1 MGFGG
6 RVPLSVR
13 DVCACSGRGG
23 ANPNVHFG
31 PIPRERC
38 RGAEGP
44 KIVDPDDSSFRAPSF
59 VGLLGVAPPT
69 SHAPETRRTSG
80 LAKPTSILP
89 RRLARVLVGTFEEGT
104 GAAGRVSG

>member
-1 MGFGG
+1 M
-6 RVPLSVR
+6 R

-44 KIVDPDDSSFRAPSF
+44 KIVDPDDSRRRSRWV
-59 VGLLGVAPPT
+59 VGLLGMAPL
-69 SHAPETRRTSG
+69 SAHASEEAGSGG
-80 LAKPTSILP
+80 LAKPTSILLCRP
-89 RRLARVLVGTFEEGT
+89 GGVLAGTTEEGT
-104 GAAGRVSG
+104 GVAGRVSG